1 MACYIIVEIWF
12 SLAMTEPGFGNE
24 KKTEGRTL
32 QKAFLCKSLQQRLLL
47 VIGL

>member
-12 SLAMTEPGFGNE
+12 FACYDRAKFGNE
-24 KKTEGRTL
+24 KTEGRTL